1 MNTEILEKYGKFRHY
16 FNVSMNYR
24 RDADIKINTFGRV
37 FRVGDHPP
45 PGPELD
51 KIITR
56 FGQENKHKAFKEN
69 KVKSQNRVFFD
80 KNYDEIPCMLPCFSS
95 MFVLNSRRAVVP
107 LLLSLFLIV
116 KLLVEGKTKGKSEL

>member
-37 FRVGDHPP
+37 FRVREHPP

-51 KIITR
+51 KIIKR

-80 KNYDEIPCMLPCFSS
+80 MTKASMLFINVRLKFQKSSGAFVAQFISNCEAFSG
-95 MFVLNSRRAVVP
+95 R
-107 LLLSLFLIV
+107 
-116 KLLVEGKTKGKSEL
+116 

>member
-37 FRVGDHPP
+37 FRVWDHPP

-51 KIITR
+51 KIIKR

-69 KVKSQNRVFFD
+69 KVKSQD
-80 KNYDEIPCMLPCFSS
+80 KNYDEIPFSS

-116 KLLVEGKTKGKSEL
+116 KLLVEGKTKGKSVEL